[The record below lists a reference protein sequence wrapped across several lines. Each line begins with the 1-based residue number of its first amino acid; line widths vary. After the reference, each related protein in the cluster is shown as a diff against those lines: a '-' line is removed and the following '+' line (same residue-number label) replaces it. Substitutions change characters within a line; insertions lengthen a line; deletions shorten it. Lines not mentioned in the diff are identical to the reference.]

1 MKKFLSLGIFI
12 ITLIFA
18 GSANAGK
25 LDIDIGLLAGQ
36 QDLFKSLSKEL
47 GSGASYK
54 ATNPAGALAGGLK
67 PIAFDL
73 GLEVSFIDIDDGS
86 AYWALAAPDAPSLVP
101 VPKLHAIVG
110 LPMGIDIGAIY
121 SRVPNSSISL
131 IGFSGKYTVIKDSIT
146 LPAVAVRGTYTKVT
160 GIDDLDFSTKSIDVS
175 VSKKLTVF
183 TPYAGVGQ
191 VWVDSEP
198 SVVGLVDE
206 SFSETKYFVGAK
218 LKLALVA
225 ITGEAE
231 FAEVST
237 YTVKLSAGF

>member
-1 MKKFLSLGIFI
+1 MKKFLSLGVFI
-12 ITLIFA
+12 VTLIFA
-18 GSANAGK
+18 SGASAGE
-25 LDIDIGLLAGQ
+25 LDIDLGALGQ
-36 QDLFKSLSKEL
+36 GEFKNLSEEL
-47 GSGASYK
+47 GAGLSYK

-67 PIAFDL
+67 PVAFDV
-73 GLEVSFIDIDDGS
+73 GIEVTFVDIDEDS
-86 AYWALAAPDAPSLVP
+86 TFWTLAAPDAPGIMP
-101 VPKLHAIVG
+101 VPKLHAILG
-110 LPMGIDIGAIY
+110 LPMGIDIGGVY
-121 SRVPNSSISL
+121 SMIPGSDISL
-131 IGFSGKYTVIKDSIT
+131 LGFSGKYTVIKDSLT
-146 LPAVAVRGTYTKVT
+146 LPAVAVRGTYTKVS

-175 VSKKLTVF
+175 VSKKLTVL

-198 SVVGLVDE
+198 NVGGLTDE

-231 FAEVST
+231 FAEVPS